1 MLLADIVKEGAIAPD
16 FTLDDQD
23 GRPFHLSDFRGR
35 NVLLSFHPLAW
46 TGVCTKQMKS
56 LEKNR
61 QSFRKLN
68 TVAVGVSVD
77 SSPSKKAWAK
87 DMGVKMTRLLSDFWP
102 HGALAEKL
110 GIFLPEDGISA
121 RANILIDGNGKVA
134 WSKVYGMGELPD
146 IDEVLDR
153 IRKKYEPP
161 KTPGGE

>member
-1 MLLADIVKEGAIAPD
+1 VLADIIKEGEIAPD
-16 FTLDDQD
+16 FTLDDQE
-23 GRPFHLSDFRGR
+23 GKPFHLADFKGR

-56 LEKNR
+56 LEKH
-61 QSFRKLN
+61 QAEFRKLD

-87 DMGVKMTRLLSDFWP
+87 DMVVKKTRLLSDFWP
-102 HGALAEKL
+102 HGELADKL
-110 GIFLPEDGISA
+110 GIFLPEDGISG
-121 RANILIDGNGKVA
+121 RANILIGRDGKVA

-146 IDEVLDR
+146 IDEVIDR